1 MIDDEFDHWNDAVR
15 SICGRFAT
23 SPSRELPV
31 FVGQIGKSAL
41 GSLSIARIR
50 TNAERIRHQRALSTD
65 GEFCFLVLQQR
76 GFMSV
81 CHADGGFRLDPGD
94 IAFLDSA
101 HDFEMRPDGLIGQ
114 ISVHLSRQALD
125 RVAPGAAR
133 GLNKLSQQ
141 GISAQLLRNLL
152 QRLADG
158 AAPDAPGGDEE
169 GSALELAL
177 IHLMQPALAMR
188 AEEEG
193 ALPLRLLANA
203 VIERSL
209 GDPELSPRLL
219 AERMRI
225 SERQLYRVFNA
236 DGDSVFRYIMRQ
248 RLERSAADLL
258 QYGPAARTVTDVAF
272 VWGFVDSA
280 HFSRAFKRHFG
291 VSPSDYRRRGGGHD
305 APAQP
310 LLAAGSKPAAAT
322 DKPGASPGGPMPSIQ

>member
-1 MIDDEFDHWNDAVR
+1 MIDDSLDRWNAAVHD
-15 SICGRFAT
+15 ICGRFAT
-23 SPSRELPV
+23 SPSRDVPV

-41 GSLSIARIR
+41 GGLSIARIR
-50 TNAERIRHQRALSTD
+50 TNAGRIRHERARSTD

-76 GFMSV
+76 GVMSV
-81 CHADGGFRLDPGD
+81 RHADGAFRLDPGD

-101 HDFEMRPDGLIGQ
+101 HDFEMHPAGLIGQ

-158 AAPDAPGGDEE
+158 APPSAPGGDED
-169 GSALELAL
+169 GNALELAL
-177 IHLMQPALAMR
+177 IHLMQPALAR
-188 AEEEG
+188 RTADEG
-193 ALPLRLLANA
+193 ALPLRLLANEM
-203 VIERSL
+203 IERAL

-219 AERMRI
+219 AERLRI

-258 QYGPAARTVTDVAF
+258 QYGPPARTITDVAF
-272 VWGFVDSA
+272 VWGFIDSA

-291 VSPSDYRRRGGGHD
+291 VSPSDYRRDGANPG
-305 APAQP
+305 APSRP
-310 LLAAGSKPAAAT
+310 PLAATSKSAAAT
-322 DKPGASPGGPMPSIQ
+322 DKPHASPDAPMLPIQ